1 MRLRVAPRRVR
12 LYCDITKKRRQLELE
27 RDLGDSDNE
36 ELTKLISLLR
46 SDAEIVRRS
55 PRLRPI
61 AFNPMELTHLALP
74 QPAIVLEMGGLRLYP
89 KDWEQISVHRTIADI
104 KERLRDKAAIVRPD
118 RHGPD
123 VRPVPT
129 DQRCRV
135 QAELLDMVTIAE
147 HMAVADAA
155 LFVLMV
161 AASADG
167 KEGPKKLAARVMKH
181 VEKKKIAGDIM
192 CAVAH
197 SAACGTPAGAAPADR
212 LRGVAGAA
220 GGC

>member
-1 MRLRVAPRRVR
+1 
-12 LYCDITKKRRQLELE
+12 
-27 RDLGDSDNE
+27 
-36 ELTKLISLLR
+36 
-46 SDAEIVRRS
+46 
-55 PRLRPI
+55 
-61 AFNPMELTHLALP
+61 MELTHLALP

-104 KERLRDKAAIVRPD
+104 KERLRDKAAIVRPG

-161 AASADG
+161 AASADA
-167 KEGPKKLAARVMKH
+167 EQR
-181 VEKKKIAGDIM
+181 AGRGG
-192 CAVAH
+192 VV
-197 SAACGTPAGAAPADR
+197 PAGAAA
-212 LRGVAGAA
+212 AAHA
-220 GGC
+220 GGLLARVGAYLARGRAVRVSV